1 MRRLRFLVTL
11 GLLAPGPLSSQ
22 SASPYLP
29 ISHWATPYIEHLIAK
44 GVVVDPTPLTRPW
57 REAAILAALKE
68 ADTTAL
74 TSAERRQVGRIVRA
88 LDEREQGPRARLAL
102 DLGVAAA
109 NFSRRDPLRADSTG
123 HGTVNGGADLDFR
136 FGPIV
141 AVTHPELD
149 TRLKYDPD
157 WYGRKNRVIAGRT
170 DEAYVS
176 AQWRYGEVF
185 FGSLDRNWGPS
196 AVQGLLLSD
205 NPYSLPH
212 LGVTLGTSGLQLQ
225 AWLTQLNDLTDS
237 TGATVHRYMV
247 QHRLWVK
254 IPAGWTV
261 ALWEGSVTAGPG
273 RTLEPWFANLMDLGY
288 LEQVNTN
295 TNVNSFLGLDFQR
308 RGHTT
313 VYGQLMLDDI
323 QIDHA
328 TAADKKPSSYGL
340 TLGAQGQ
347 AGAASWTAF
356 YTRVANLTYR
366 NENNTMVPLWFGLGT
381 GRNYDDYDQ
390 LTLKAGLLTAAGP
403 GVMLEPEITLL
414 RQGQGDPRL
423 PHPPVSAYPTTAGIF
438 QGVVQRT
445 LRFALGARADGPRWG
460 ITGNAGIHLV
470 HNVENMS
477 GVNGTRFVGQIAVT
491 WRFGGETEIP

>member
-1 MRRLRFLVTL
+1 MRTLRVLAALSVLVTWCL
-11 GLLAPGPLSSQ
+11 GAQ

-29 ISHWATPYIEHLIAK
+29 INHWATPYIEHLITR

-57 REAAILAALKE
+57 REATIVQALKD
-68 ADTTAL
+68 ADSTAM
-74 TSAERRQVGRIVRA
+74 TSPGTSHGGADRCGAGRARV
-88 LDEREQGPRARLAL
+88 GPRARVDL
-102 DLGVAAA
+102 DVGVAAA

-123 HGTVNGGADLDFR
+123 HGTVNGGANLDFR

-170 DEAYVS
+170 DEAYLS

-196 AVQGLLLSD
+196 ATAGLLLSP
-205 NPYSLPH
+205 NPYSLTH
-212 LGVTLGTSGLQLQ
+212 LGVNVGTSGFQLQ
-225 AWLTQLNDLTDS
+225 AWVTQLNDLTDS
-237 TGATVHRYMV
+237 AGATIHRYMV

-261 ALWEGSVTAGPG
+261 SAWEASVTSGNG

-308 RGHTT
+308 RGRTS
-313 VYGQLMLDDI
+313 VFGQFLLDDI
-323 QIDHA
+323 QVDKT

-340 TLGAQGQ
+340 TLGAQG
-347 AGAASWTAF
+347 ALSGAAWTAF

-366 NENNTMVPLWFGLGT
+366 NEDNTMVPLWFGLGT

-390 LTLKAGLLTAAGP
+390 LTLKGSLLTGP
-403 GVMLEPEITLL
+403 GVMLEPEVTLL

-423 PHPPVSAYPTTAGIF
+423 PHPTVAQYPTTATIF
-438 QGVVQRT
+438 QGTVERT
-445 LRFALGARADGPRWG
+445 LRVALGARADGSHFG
-460 ITGNAGIHLV
+460 ISGNAGLHFV
-470 HNVENMS
+470 HNEAHVT

-491 WRFGGETEIP
+491 YRFGGESVLP

>member
-1 MRRLRFLVTL
+1 MRVLRVVAALS
-11 GLLAPGPLSSQ
+11 LLATWRLGAQ

-29 ISHWATPYIEHLIAK
+29 IGHWSTPYIEHLITR

-57 REAAILAALKE
+57 REAVIVQALKD
-68 ADTTAL
+68 ADTTAM
-74 TSAERRQVGRIVRA
+74 TGAERAQVARIVAA
-88 LDEREQGPRARLAL
+88 LDDPEAGPRARVDL
-102 DLGVAAA
+102 DVGVAAA

-123 HGTVNGGADLDFR
+123 HGTVNGGANLDFR

-170 DEAYVS
+170 DEAYLS

-185 FGSLDRNWGPS
+185 FGSLDRNWGPA
-196 AVQGLLLSD
+196 AVQGLLLSP
-205 NPYSLPH
+205 NPYSLTH
-212 LGVTLGTSGLQLQ
+212 LAVNVGTSGFQLQ
-225 AWLTQLNDLTDS
+225 AWVTQLNDLTDS
-237 TGATVHRYMV
+237 TGATIHRYMV

-261 ALWEGSVTAGPG
+261 SAWEGSVTSGNG

-308 RGHTT
+308 RGRTS
-313 VYGQLMLDDI
+313 VFGQFLLDDI
-323 QIDHA
+323 QVDKS
-328 TAADKKPSSYGL
+328 AASDKKPSSYGL
-340 TLGAQGQ
+340 TLGAQGSA
-347 AGAASWTAF
+347 AGMAWMAF

-366 NENNTMVPLWFGLGT
+366 NEDNTMVPLFFGLGT

-390 LTLKAGLLTAAGP
+390 LTLKGSVLTGP
-403 GVMLEPEITLL
+403 GVMLEPELTLL

-438 QGVVQRT
+438 QGIVERT
-445 LRFALGARADGPRWG
+445 FRVALGARADGSHFG
-460 ITGNAGIHLV
+460 ISGNAGLHFV
-470 HNVENMS
+470 HNEAHVS
-477 GVNGTRFVGQIAVT
+477 GVSGTRFVGQIAVT
-491 WRFGGETEIP
+491 YRFGGETPLP